1 MTSRDASKPIVAGR
15 APASLA
21 VRPEVPCLA
30 RDAGATL
37 AEILVGLSLVV
48 AIAAVFLPF
57 GEQFLRRAEGIRL
70 GGAAARV
77 EIDVVRAAVVARL
90 MTETAKV
97 DFSDDGSSQGSIGR
111 AVWWVRTGGGV
122 KVARVSERSPNT
134 GPISYG
140 FGQNGRVVP
149 GTPNVRLTFG
159 SVGGRCFGLATPT
172 GVWYEKRCEGR

>member
-1 MTSRDASKPIVAGR
+1 M
-15 APASLA
+15 
-21 VRPEVPCLA
+21 PCPTQ
-30 RDAGATL
+30 DAGATL
-37 AEILVGLSLVV
+37 AEVLVGLSLLV
-48 AIAAVFLPF
+48 AIAALFLPF
-57 GEQFLRRAEGIRL
+57 GELFLRRAEGIRL

-97 DFSDDGSSQGSIGR
+97 DFADDGSSQGSIGH

-122 KVARVSERSPNT
+122 KVARVSESSPNM

-149 GTPNVRLTFG
+149 GTPNVRLTVA
-159 SVGGRCFGLATPT
+159 SVGGRCFGLAAPT